1 MNVAGAET
9 VPLEAGPLFERE
21 RELGTIMG
29 LLRDAGE
36 SRGRLLLIEA
46 PAGIGKSALAERAA
60 ALGVGEGFLVLRAA
74 GRELERGLG
83 WGVARSLFESW
94 LFTRPSGDREE
105 LLRGPAA
112 PSRVLFEPDA
122 GPIAPGA
129 EQVGFGILHG
139 LYWLAVRIAEHQ
151 PLLLVLD
158 DAHWADEPSLRF
170 VLYLLGRL
178 REQPIAVL
186 VAARPEAGEGGLLER
201 LHGDSAGT
209 VLEPAPLGEAAV
221 AALVQRRFAAADAQ
235 LCRRCF
241 ELTRGNPL
249 HVRELVSAIVFD
261 TPEGGA
267 ADLDAGAER
276 AARSLSRSVLRRLR
290 ALPPD
295 AHALARA
302 VAVFDRGVPLH
313 QAAALADQR
322 PHAALAAA
330 DALVRADILAAGDPL
345 GFVHPLLRAAVY
357 EALSGHD
364 RALTHR
370 RAAAV
375 LAADGAP
382 AEQIGSHLLQAAPA
396 GDEDAVAGL
405 RAAAHAAL
413 AHGVPVAAIGYLDRA
428 LREPPSAGARADVLA
443 ELGQAEL
450 AAGRREAADHL
461 DAAIALMVDP
471 RRRAEVR
478 LERGRALH
486 DFGRP
491 DAACTEFER
500 GAAELGPDGGELA
513 LTLESWYLTSAVL
526 VPERAPDAH
535 RRVDAIVARVGG
547 AATPAERVLMSKA
560 LIMRLYAGGT
570 RAELVPLALRLFAD
584 GQLIEEG
591 GIQSQAAAHVAG
603 ALSYC
608 DEYEAAEDVLG
619 RTLVY
624 ASRRGL
630 VTWVG
635 AAAQL
640 RSRMRLWTGPLADA
654 IDDARR
660 AFEIF
665 AHGLQMYLPAT
676 AYCLARGL
684 IEHDEPDEA
693 AAVLALIDE
702 RPPATGGFAGWW
714 QEAHG
719 RLAAHRGDHERALEA
734 FLAAGRHVAE
744 MQVTNP
750 AMFHWRSE
758 AGLAALRLGDR
769 DLARR
774 LIDEELDLAERFGA
788 PRAVAVA
795 RRAAGML
802 ARGEDA
808 VAEHRAAV
816 DLLRRC
822 DARVELA
829 LALAELGG
837 AVRRA
842 GRPTE
847 ARTTLREAIELADA
861 VDARAVAR
869 RAREE
874 LTLAGGRGAPRRDA
888 GRELTPSERRVA
900 ELAAAGRTNREIA
913 NELFVTVKAVE
924 WHLGNAYRK
933 LGVRGRGE
941 LADAL

>member
-1 MNVAGAET
+1 
-9 VPLEAGPLFERE
+9 L
-21 RELGTIMG
+21 
-29 LLRDAGE
+29 
-36 SRGRLLLIEA
+36 
-46 PAGIGKSALAERAA
+46 
-60 ALGVGEGFLVLRAA
+60 
-74 GRELERGLG
+74 
-83 WGVARSLFESW
+83 
-94 LFTRPSGDREE
+94 SGD
-105 LLRGPAA
+105 
-112 PSRVLFEPDA
+112 
-122 GPIAPGA
+122 
-129 EQVGFGILHG
+129 
-139 LYWLAVRIAEHQ
+139 
-151 PLLLVLD
+151 
-158 DAHWADEPSLRF
+158 
-170 VLYLLGRL
+170 
-178 REQPIAVL
+178 
-186 VAARPEAGEGGLLER
+186 
-201 LHGDSAGT
+201 
-209 VLEPAPLGEAAV
+209 
-221 AALVQRRFAAADAQ
+221 
-235 LCRRCF
+235 
-241 ELTRGNPL
+241 
-249 HVRELVSAIVFD
+249 
-261 TPEGGA
+261 
-267 ADLDAGAER
+267 
-276 AARSLSRSVLRRLR
+276 
-290 ALPPD
+290 
-295 AHALARA
+295 
-302 VAVFDRGVPLH
+302 
-313 QAAALADQR
+313 
-322 PHAALAAA
+322 
-330 DALVRADILAAGDPL
+330 
-345 GFVHPLLRAAVY
+345 
-357 EALSGHD
+357 D
-364 RALTHR
+364 RALTHG

-382 AEQIGSHLLQAAPA
+382 AEQIGSHLLHAAPA
-396 GDEDAVAGL
+396 GDDAAVAGL
-405 RAAAHAAL
+405 RAAAQAAL
-413 AHGVPVAAIGYLDRA
+413 AHGVPAAAIGYLERA
-428 LREPPSAGARADVLA
+428 LREPPWADARADVLA

-491 DAACTEFER
+491 DEACSEFER

-526 VPERAPDAH
+526 VPERAPEAH
-535 RRVDAIVARVGG
+535 RRVDAVLARVGD
-547 AATPAERVLMSKA
+547 APTPAERVLMSKA
-560 LIMRLYAGGT
+560 LVMRVYSGGA
-570 RAELVPLALRLFAD
+570 RDELVPLALRLFAD
-584 GQLIEEG
+584 GRLTEEA
-591 GIQSQAAAHVAG
+591 GIQSQAAGHVAV

-608 DEYEAAEDVLG
+608 DEYEAAEDLLA
-619 RTLVY
+619 RTLTC

-630 VTWVG
+630 VTWVA

-640 RSRMRLWTGPLADA
+640 RSRQRLWTGPLADA

-684 IEHDEPDEA
+684 TEHDEPEEA
-693 AAVLALIDE
+693 AAVLALVDE
-702 RPPATGGFAGWW
+702 GPPPRGGFAAWW

-719 RLAAHRGDHERALEA
+719 RLAAHRGEHERALEA

-774 LIDEELDLAERFGA
+774 LIDEELALAERFGA
-788 PRAVAVA
+788 PRALAVA

-802 ARGEDA
+802 ARGEEA
-808 VAEHRAAV
+808 VAEHRVAA

-822 DARVELA
+822 GARVELA
-829 LALAELGG
+829 LALTELGG

-847 ARTTLREAIELADA
+847 ARATLREAIDLADA
-861 VDARAVAR
+861 LDAPAVAR

-874 LTLAGGRGAPRRDA
+874 LALAGGRAAAARRDA

-900 ELAAAGRTNREIA
+900 ALAAAGRTNREIA

-933 LGVRGRGE
+933 LDVRGRRQ
-941 LADAL
+941 LAQALASTSR